1 MKKDIKNIVLET
13 LSQISDPEI
22 PVVNI
27 IEMGMIRDVKI
38 EEDEIKVLLTP
49 TYSGCPAMRQIED
62 DILYTLGKKGF
73 SDVTIETVLSPA
85 WTTDW
90 LSKETKEKLKN
101 YGIAPPVKNSSDD
114 IFNIISTTQTVNCPF
129 CDSSKTELKSFF
141 GSTACKSLYYCNNCQ
156 QPFEHFKCH

>member
-1 MKKDIKNIVLET
+1 MNSNIKQIVIDT

-27 IEMGMIRDVKI
+27 IEMGMIRDVLL
-38 EEDEIKVLLTP
+38 EDGSIQVILTP

-62 DILYTLGKKGF
+62 DIVLALEKKGF
-73 SDVTIETVLSPA
+73 NDVAVKTVLSPA

-90 LSKETKEKLKN
+90 LSEETKVKLKN
-101 YGIAPPVKNSSDD
+101 YGIAPPLKSNPDD
-114 IFNIISTTQTVNCPF
+114 IFNIISMNQQINCPF
-129 CDSSKTELKSFF
+129 CNSEKTELKSFF
-141 GSTACKSLYYCNNCQ
+141 GSTACKSLYYCNNCR

>member
-1 MKKDIKNIVLET
+1 MNQDIKKIILET

-27 IEMGMIRDVKI
+27 IEMGMIRDVEI
-38 EEDEIKVLLTP
+38 SEQEIKVILTP

-62 DILYTLGKKGF
+62 DILFVLGKKGF
-73 SDVTIETVLSPA
+73 SDVSVETVLSPA

-90 LSKETKEKLKN
+90 LNEETKMKLKN
-101 YGIAPPVKNSSDD
+101 YGIAPPSKNSSGGL
-114 IFNIISTTQTVNCPF
+114 FNIVTSAETVSCPF
-129 CDSSKTELKSFF
+129 CDSGNTQLRSFF